1 MKKITGMMLGVV
13 ALFAAEAPAQIV
25 GDNIGS
31 DLQAV
36 WNTASANTM
45 ALRAPGNLV
54 SLGRAD
60 FAAAHSLAI
69 NRSRFG
75 PTVTEP
81 APTGLTVEQQV
92 RVDVINEL
100 FTNVNAALLALLNAH
115 PGQRRAD
122 PDRTRIEWPDRSAGE
137 HQRRGLAVVVE
148 PGEIVGSG
156 GVLRMNIGFLA
167 G

>member
-1 MKKITGMMLGVV
+1 MTSNKDVNRMKKITGMMLGVV
-13 ALFAAEAPAQIV
+13 VLFAAEAPAQIV

-100 FTNVNAALLALLNAH
+100 FTNVNAALLALLNAI
-115 PGQRRAD
+115 RA
-122 PDRTRIEWPDRSAGE
+122 
-137 HQRRGLAVVVE
+137 
-148 PGEIVGSG
+148 SG
-156 GVLRMNIGFLA
+156 GLTPIVPGSSGLTDLLGNISGA